1 MKKAKTNEGFIS
13 RIILIVVA
21 LIALKYFFHFDVIE
35 WIKSEQVQSILR
47 PIINVIKSIYNYLDG
62 LVKSLVS

>member
-1 MKKAKTNEGFIS
+1 MKKTETNKGFIS
-13 RIILIVVA
+13 RIILIIIA

-35 WIKSEQVQSILR
+35 WLKSDKVQSILR
-47 PIINVIKSIYNYLDG
+47 PIINIIKSIYNYLDG